1 MVNILLEGYN
11 LNEPWLKEE
20 LSNYLK
26 PFMKV
31 AIVAFSFRDNFVKNN
46 SDWLSL
52 YGRSA
57 GKYYGG
63 YISGFT
69 SYGIN
74 EDNIVFINYFADTKD
89 TALEKIKNAD
99 IIFFPGGLP
108 DKMMERIKSFGIYE
122 ALCNFD
128 KTIIGYSAGA
138 LIQLNEYH
146 ITPDDDYKEFS
157 YYEGF
162 PYIND
167 FYLEIHFENSRE
179 QYYSMHRLKK
189 ERDKPIFATR
199 LGQGA
204 IIVDGDEI
212 RTVGD
217 VKFIE

>member
-146 ITPDDDYKEFS
+146 MMLNQILKYTDKLGVPVIFNGISID
-157 YYEGF
+157 G
-162 PYIND
+162 I
-167 FYLEIHFENSRE
+167 FY
-179 QYYSMHRLKK
+179 
-189 ERDKPIFATR
+189 
-199 LGQGA
+199 G
-204 IIVDGDEI
+204 
-212 RTVGD
+212 
-217 VKFIE
+217 